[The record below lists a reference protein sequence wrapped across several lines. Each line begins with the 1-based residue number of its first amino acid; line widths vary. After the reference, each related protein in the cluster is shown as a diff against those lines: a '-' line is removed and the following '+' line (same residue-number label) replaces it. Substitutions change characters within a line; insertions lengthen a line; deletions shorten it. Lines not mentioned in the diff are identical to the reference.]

1 MKNYELSNKR
11 AADHDGYL
19 FHLCPS
25 IIEVD
30 KFSFVHHDSITTSAV
45 YYYKGTVVITLH
57 STD

>member
-19 FHLCPS
+19 FHLRLS

-30 KFSFVHHDSITTSAV
+30 KFSFVHQRLLLSNLLIYSS
-45 YYYKGTVVITLH
+45 YIESVVCKYL
-57 STD
+57 

>member
-19 FHLCPS
+19 FHLRPP

-30 KFSFVHHDSITTSAV
+30 KFSFVHQR
-45 YYYKGTVVITLH
+45 LLL
-57 STD
+57 